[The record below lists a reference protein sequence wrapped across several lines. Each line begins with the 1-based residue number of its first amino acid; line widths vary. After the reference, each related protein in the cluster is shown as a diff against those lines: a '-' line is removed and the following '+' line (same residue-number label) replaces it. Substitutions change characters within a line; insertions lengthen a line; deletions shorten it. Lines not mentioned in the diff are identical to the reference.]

1 VNEIVQYA
9 RDSAGYVHLRGLA
22 LRCGSVGA
30 MFTLPAGFRPGK
42 LQHVPAA
49 ASTGIVEVN
58 VDSAGAVTSPIPANQ
73 WQALDGISFRCA
85 PSGSDGCP

>member
-1 VNEIVQYA
+1 
-9 RDSAGYVHLRGLA
+9 
-22 LRCGSVGA
+22 

-42 LQHVPAA
+42 LQHFAA
-49 ASTGIVEVN
+49 VSSIAIVEVN
-58 VDSAGAVTSPIPANQ
+58 VDAAGPVTSSVPASG